1 MPLTFKR
8 DRFFWTL
15 AIQTGIVNFFLGG
28 FGPSQPLLRADQGTS
43 LAVAGLHGTVMGIA
57 SIFAGF
63 VSPHLA
69 HRFGRDRMSWI
80 GLGIFSLGLVGF
92 VFSPPV
98 QLTLIAIFITGFGI
112 STVIN
117 AIVGMVSL
125 HFGKAATVVIAKTNA
140 IGSAG
145 FMLGTLLVGSV
156 AGSFRSHWRLAL
168 LLALPVAIGIF
179 LFGREKNSNEHMP
192 PASGHQKGK
201 LSPAFWISWV
211 GFICCISSE
220 FATTFWSAALLRDRT
235 QSNAAVATLALVA
248 IGTGMAFGRWYGG
261 SLLKRLI
268 PDHQLLAVIGLQFIA
283 FSIFWFS
290 HNFLISLVALLF
302 VGLGLSTQ
310 FALLAIR
317 LIGLSDGR
325 PELAIGRTSIAAG
338 IAIGLSPFILGLL
351 GDHVGI
357 SRAYIMVP
365 VLIAFAFIVIAV
377 IPSHA
382 PQETLSS
389 GENEL

>member
-1 MPLTFKR
+1 MPLTFKH

-43 LAVAGLHGTVMGIA
+43 LTVAGLHGTVMGLA

-69 HRFGRDRMSWI
+69 HRFGRDRTSWI
-80 GLGIFSLGLVGF
+80 GLGIFSFGLVCF

-98 QLTLIAIFITGFGI
+98 QLTLITIFITGSGI
-112 STVIN
+112 SIVIN
-117 AIVGMVSL
+117 AIVGMVSE
-125 HFGKAATVVIAKTNA
+125 HFGRAASLVIAQTNA

-168 LLALPVAIGIF
+168 LLDLPIAIGVF
-179 LFGREKNSNEHMP
+179 LFGRQKNLKKHIP
-192 PASGHQKGK
+192 PAAGAQKGK
-201 LSPAFWISWV
+201 LSLAFWISWV

-248 IGTGMAFGRWYGG
+248 IGTGMALGRWYIG
-261 SLLKRLI
+261 SLLARLI
-268 PDHQLLAVIGLQFIA
+268 PDHQLLTVVGLQFVA

-290 HNFLISLVALLF
+290 HNFLISLLALLF

-310 FALLAIR
+310 YALSAIR
-317 LIGLSDGR
+317 LIGLSNGR
-325 PELAIGRTSIAAG
+325 PELAIGRNSIAAG
-338 IAIGLSPFILGLL
+338 IGVGLSPFVLGLL

-365 VLIAFAFIVIAV
+365 VLIAFAFIVVAV
-377 IPSHA
+377 IPSHLSK
-382 PQETLSS
+382 ETL
-389 GENEL
+389 